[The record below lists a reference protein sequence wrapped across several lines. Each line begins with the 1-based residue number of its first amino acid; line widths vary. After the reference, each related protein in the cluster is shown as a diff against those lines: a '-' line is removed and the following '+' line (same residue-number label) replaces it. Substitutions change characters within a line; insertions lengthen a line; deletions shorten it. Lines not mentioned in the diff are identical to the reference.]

1 MIRLIVLILALTT
14 FTLLTFSTACDS
26 NNIYGTWKL
35 VEEKKMYD
43 DSESLSIFAVPK
55 SEQNEDDKK
64 DEVRQIELQFS
75 EPNKLITIDNGF
87 EQKTTFNLNGKEL
100 KLGNRE
106 YKVVE
111 LTSNKLIISHENLSG
126 EVQLIF
132 EKE

>member
-1 MIRLIVLILALTT
+1 MNRSIVTMLALTT
-14 FTLLTFSTACDS
+14 FTLFAFSTASDS

-55 SEQNEDDKK
+55 SEQKEDDKK

-75 EPNKLITIDNGF
+75 EPNKLISIDNGF
-87 EQKTTFNLNGKEL
+87 EQKTSFNLDGKKL
-100 KLGNRE
+100 ILGNRQ
-106 YKVVE
+106 YKLVK
-111 LTSNKLIISHENLSG
+111 LTEKKMIISHENLSG